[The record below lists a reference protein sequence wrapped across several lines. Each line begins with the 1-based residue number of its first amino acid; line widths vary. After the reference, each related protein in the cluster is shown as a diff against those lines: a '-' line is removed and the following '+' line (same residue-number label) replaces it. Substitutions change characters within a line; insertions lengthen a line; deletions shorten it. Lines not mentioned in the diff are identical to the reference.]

1 MNLADRN
8 LYMRPEKAFT
18 VLEKAQK
25 LEREGKSI
33 IHLEIGEP
41 DFPTPAHIS
50 RAGMDAIEQGK
61 TRYTP
66 VLGIPALRQAIADLY
81 PVDPHNVAVT
91 PSTKLALFCAL
102 AATVNPGDEVIFPDP
117 GFPAY
122 RNVIEFFGGI
132 AKPVPMVEE
141 RNFGFDMDALKWNLS
156 ERTKAIILCFPSN
169 PTGSLLPPE
178 DLKFLAEETSAYLI
192 SDEVY
197 KNMVYDT
204 KFTSPFSLVPERTI
218 ICDGFSKT
226 YSMTGWRVGWMVL
239 PDHLVEPID
248 NLINNTASCTAEFS
262 QYAAL
267 AALQGPQDS
276 IMTMMDTYRERRDF
290 VVHELNTMKG
300 VTCRTPDGA
309 FYAFPNIKRTEMTS
323 KEVAEYLLYNGV
335 ALLDGTAFGRY
346 GEGYLR
352 ISYAT
357 SMEKLQEGM
366 RRMEEALAK
375 I

>member
-1 MNLADRN
+1 MNLANRN

-18 VLEKAQK
+18 VLEKAQR

-50 RAGMDAIEQGK
+50 RAGADAILAGK

-66 VLGIPALRQAIADLY
+66 VLGIPALREEIAKLY
-81 PVDPHNVAVT
+81 NINSHNVAVT

-102 AATVNPGDEVIFPDP
+102 AATINPGDEVIFPDP

-132 AKPVPMVEE
+132 AKPVPMIEE
-141 RNFGFDMDALKWNLS
+141 RNFGFDMEALKWNLS
-156 ERTKAIILCFPSN
+156 DKTKAIILCFPSN
-169 PTGSLLPPE
+169 PTGSLLPEE
-178 DLKFLAEETSAYLI
+178 DLKFLAEETNAYLI
-192 SDEVY
+192 SDEIY
-197 KNMVYDT
+197 KNMLYGG
-204 KFTSPFSLVPERTI
+204 KFTSPFDLAPERTI

-267 AALQGPQDS
+267 AALQGSQDS
-276 IMTMMDTYRERRDF
+276 IREMMDTYRERRDF
-290 VVHELNTMKG
+290 VVEELNQMKG
-300 VTCRTPDGA
+300 VSCRVPDGA
-309 FYAFPNIKRTEMTS
+309 FYVFPNIRGTRMKS
-323 KEVAEYLLYNGV
+323 IEVADYLLDNGV

-357 SMEKLQEGM
+357 AMDKLEEGM
-366 RRMEEALAK
+366 RRIGEALVNL
-375 I
+375 